1 MFFYLMSVTAWKTCP
16 SWYTWILRGALSFL
30 SRSQN
35 KKFIFFFMLSFSH
48 PLWSKDLICT
58 NVCYVFNR
66 FVRRGFS
73 ECSIES
79 LPQEKRKKINLSRRS
94 KYYMKNLLPDTSGIR
109 VDGALTHSCKW
120 CLEFHVYRTQSGV
133 KTKKELKTCMTR
145 FLSAM
150 NCATVLN
157 DAKHHF
163 CFKSGQN
170 FQNGASWEL
179 AAPYIRQ
186 NALHVVMYQRQKLS
200 LDADRTPISSQV

>member
-1 MFFYLMSVTAWKTCP
+1 MVHSLFSHEVKTKSSFFFSCCHSLIHCGLKTWFVPMFAMCLTGLLGVA
-16 SWYTWILRGALSFL
+16 
-30 SRSQN
+30 SQN
-35 KKFIFFFMLSFSH
+35 A
-48 PLWSKDLICT
+48 PLNL
-58 NVCYVFNR
+58 YH
-66 FVRRGFS
+66 RRK
-73 ECSIES
+73 
-79 LPQEKRKKINLSRRS
+79 EKRSTFPVGQNIIWRICCR
-94 KYYMKNLLPDTSGIR
+94 IR
-109 VDGALTHSCKW
+109 VASVLMELWHTVVSD
-120 CLEFHVYRTQSGV
+120 VYRTQSGV

-170 FQNGASWEL
+170 FQNGVSWEL

-186 NALHVVMYQRQKLS
+186 NALHVVRYQRQKLS